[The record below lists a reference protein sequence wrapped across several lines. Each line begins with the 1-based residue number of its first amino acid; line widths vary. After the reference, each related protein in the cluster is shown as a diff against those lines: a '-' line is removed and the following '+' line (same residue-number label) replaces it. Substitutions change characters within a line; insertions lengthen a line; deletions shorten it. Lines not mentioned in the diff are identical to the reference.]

1 MSQGPMPPHDGLGT
15 WDYVMVVAYLTAMML
30 MAIYF
35 SRRQRSTEEFFLA
48 SRNMPWFAVG
58 LSIIATLLS
67 TLTYLAAPGEVV
79 KNGIGF
85 FWGLLAVPFN
95 LLTVLVLLV
104 PFFMRLRLTSAYE
117 YLERRFN
124 YSARLLAAIL
134 FILLRFGWM
143 AVVVYASSMAL
154 AEMTRPD
161 VTGLEPAAAETAFRE
176 HVYFI
181 IGFVG
186 VFATVYTAVGG
197 IRAVIWTDVIQ
208 FLVLFSGA
216 LLTLGYVIVTTGTGV
231 AQWWE
236 LATEHRAAHTQPL
249 WFSWDPTERVTILTA
264 CMAIYFWTVCTQ
276 MCDQVVLQRY
286 FTTRSL
292 SAARRSYIL
301 SALAEVSMNVL
312 LALCGLALLGF
323 YLQHADYL
331 PANIDLAS
339 RQHAD
344 AVFPYFISHQLPTG
358 VGGLILSALIAAAM
372 SSIDSGVNSVS
383 TVVTTDIGH
392 RCFPR
397 IHASISPLAM
407 ARVLTL
413 TVGCMV
419 TGLAYGVDLIAQR
432 VNILELMPKGF
443 NMFLGPLAGLF
454 FIGMFVPRCRAR
466 SAITAVLGGLGGSFI
481 WSYWYELATL
491 TDGWPVLQNIWSFW
505 GQTFGDDAVPTF
517 TLAVAFPFLLTV
529 VLGTV
534 LGLVL
539 EPGGRHRGQDYVW
552 TAVMGRDERPR

>member
-1 MSQGPMPPHDGLGT
+1 MSQGPMPPHDGLGA
-15 WDYVMVVAYLTAMML
+15 WDYGMVAAYLAAMML
-30 MAIYF
+30 MALYF
-35 SRRQRSTEEFFLA
+35 SRRQRTTEEFFLA

-67 TLTYLAAPGEVV
+67 TLTYLAAPGEVI

-95 LLTVLVLLV
+95 LVTVWVLLV

-117 YLERRFN
+117 YLECRFN
-124 YSARLLAAIL
+124 YSARLLAAVL

-161 VTGLEPAAAETAFRE
+161 VTGLELAAAEAAFRE
-176 HVYFI
+176 HLYIVI
-181 IGFVG
+181 AFVG

-216 LLTLGYVIVTTGTGV
+216 LLTLGYVVMTTGTGV
-231 AQWWE
+231 ADWWE
-236 LATEHRAAHTQPL
+236 LATEHRAAHTRPL
-249 WFSWDPTERVTILTA
+249 WFSWDPSERVTILTA
-264 CMAIYFWTVCTQ
+264 CMSIYFWTVCTQ

-286 FTTRSL
+286 FTTCNL
-292 SAARRSYIL
+292 SAARRSYVL
-301 SALAEVSMNVL
+301 SAVADVSMNVL

-323 YLQHADYL
+323 YLQHADFL
-331 PANIDLAS
+331 PTSMDLAS
-339 RQHAD
+339 RANAD
-344 AVFPYFISHQLPTG
+344 AVFPYFISHQLPAG

-383 TVVTTDIGH
+383 TVITTDIGH
-392 RCFPR
+392 RCFPW
-397 IHASISPLAM
+397 IHASITPLAM

-413 TVGCMV
+413 AVGGAV
-419 TGLAYGVDLIAQR
+419 TGLAYGVDLIARR

-454 FIGMFVPRCRAR
+454 FIGMFLPRCRTR
-466 SAITAVLGGLGGSFI
+466 SAIAAVLGGLGGSFV

-491 TDGWPVLQNIWSFW
+491 TDDWPVLRNIWSCW
-505 GQTFGDDAVPTF
+505 NRTFGDDAVPTF
-517 TLAVAFPFLLTV
+517 TLAVAFPFLFTV
-529 VLGTV
+529 MLGML
-534 LGLVL
+534 LGLIW
-539 EPGGRHRGQDYVW
+539 EPVGRHRGQDYVW
-552 TAVMGRDERPR
+552 SAVMRRGDQP